1 MAKQFKPVGSVSVA
15 VPGELKDGP
24 VTEMSVGAI
33 SGPLGSVVH
42 GLRIEVALHVG
53 SEGKVTFSMAA
64 ADALQLAEELRAAVH
79 RRDDV
84 RRG

>member
-1 MAKQFKPVGSVSVA
+1 
-15 VPGELKDGP
+15 
-24 VTEMSVGAI
+24 
-33 SGPLGSVVH
+33 
-42 GLRIEVALHVG
+42 
-53 SEGKVTFSMAA
+53 VTFSMAA